1 MFSKAITVRGPISKR
16 YIMIYF
22 ICDQRFRYR
31 KSSMNNIFI
40 FLFSNKNFTKKFIFS
55 KNQEED
61 KDVDIL
67 YFST

>member
-1 MFSKAITVRGPISKR
+1 
-16 YIMIYF
+16 MIYF

>member
-1 MFSKAITVRGPISKR
+1 
-16 YIMIYF
+16 
-22 ICDQRFRYR
+22 
-31 KSSMNNIFI
+31 MNNIFI

-67 YFST
+67 YFSTWNLSLNSKQIEGIQGIEIGKEELRIFYWQLV